1 MGEGKPPEGMPDE
14 VEALSRLLTPRQFP
28 RGRVLTIPATI
39 KEGATGGGVSLLQK
53 CLNRYGY
60 RLRTDGSFGALTDAA
75 VRRFQHVMGI
85 SVDGVVGPTTWRYAQ
100 RTPDRLIEQL
110 RVNEIKM
117 SELAVVESVRTNTR
131 LACACVLLV
140 KESGGGRNVYG
151 HDPVKCNGTPRGGP
165 VTEANFKSYKA
176 NRSRCGAQ
184 GVGPLQLTW
193 PPFQDRADAQGGCWR
208 PEVNIRVG
216 LDIFA
221 GYMRVDGMRTAYRKY
236 NGSGPAAE
244 RYADDA
250 MSRTPRFQQIIG
262 TF

>member
-1 MGEGKPPEGMPDE
+1 M
-14 VEALSRLLTPRQFP
+14 
-28 RGRVLTIPATI
+28 PATI
-39 KEGATGGGVSLLQK
+39 EKGATGDDVTLLQE

-60 RLRTDGSFGALTDAA
+60 SVATDGNFGSITDAA
-75 VRRFQHVMGI
+75 VRRFQHVVGI
-85 SVDGVVGPTTWRYAQ
+85 SVDGVVGPTTWRYVQ
-100 RTPDRLIEQL
+100 RPPSKLIERL
-110 RVNEIKM
+110 RGNRIKM
-117 SELAVVESVRTNTR
+117 PELAVTEAVHTNTR
-131 LACACVLLV
+131 LACACVLLM
-140 KESGGGRNVYG
+140 KESGGGTNVYG

-165 VTEANFKSYKA
+165 VTEENYRSYKA

-193 PPFQDRADAQGGCWR
+193 PPFQDRADEQGGCWR
-208 PEVNIRVG
+208 PNVNVRVG
-216 LDIFA
+216 LDIFS

-250 MSRTPRFQQIIG
+250 MSRTPKFQKIIG

>member
-1 MGEGKPPEGMPDE
+1 MDCVGVVFKEG
-14 VEALSRLLTPRQFP
+14 ALA
-28 RGRVLTIPATI
+28 VPATI
-39 KEGATGGGVSLLQK
+39 KKGATGDDVTLLQE

-60 RLRTDGSFGALTDAA
+60 GVAVDGDFGPVTDAT
-75 VRRFQHVMGI
+75 VRRFQHIVGI

-100 RTPDRLIEQL
+100 RIPDRLIERL
-110 RVNEIKM
+110 RASGIRM
-117 SELAVVESVRTNTR
+117 PELAVAESARTDTR

-140 KESGGGRNVYG
+140 KESGGGMNVYG
-151 HDPVKCNGTPRGGP
+151 HDPVSCDGTPRGGP
-165 VTEANFKSYKA
+165 VTEENYRAYKA

-184 GVGPLQLTW
+184 GVGPVQLTW
-193 PPFQDRADAQGGCWR
+193 PGFQDRADEQGGCWR
-208 PEVNIRVG
+208 PDVNIRVG
-216 LDIFA
+216 LDIFS

-250 MSRTPRFQQIIG
+250 ISRTPGFQQIVG